1 MRPVITEYQWHRL
14 VCARCGETTRA
25 AVPLGVPSGGF
36 GPRVQAIAALCTG
49 AYHLSKRTTQSVLE
63 YLFGI
68 SMGLG
73 TVTNLEQAMVQAL
86 VEPVTAARA
95 YVHAQPAAYLDDSG
109 WREGPQRAWLWTAV
123 TASVTVFVVRLSRSG
138 KVVRELLG
146 ERCWG
151 DVVTDRWR
159 AYSGYPR
166 WRRQLCW
173 AQLRRDI
180 EAMLE
185 RGGRAREIG
194 EAVQAQARPMFH
206 GWPRVRDGTLTH
218 PSVASSMRP
227 NVPSGPA
234 CSGAKAA
241 LGLTAQKAPGLWR
254 P

>member
-1 MRPVITEYQWHRL
+1 
-14 VCARCGETTRA
+14 
-25 AVPLGVPSGGF
+25 
-36 GPRVQAIAALCTG
+36 
-49 AYHLSKRTTQSVLE
+49 
-63 YLFGI
+63 
-68 SMGLG
+68 MGLE

-95 YVHAQPAAYLDDSG
+95 YVHAQPAAYLDDRG

-138 KVVRELLG
+138 KVARELLG

-151 DVVTDRWR
+151 DVVTNRWR
-159 AYSGYPR
+159 AYPWYPR

-185 RGGRAREIG
+185 RGGRARAIG
-194 EAVQAQARPMFH
+194 EAVQAQARHMFH

-227 NVPSGPA
+227 VRREVERLLEAGQTCGMPKTEGSCWAILKRRQALWTFVRHAGVEPTNHAAERAIRPGVLWRNGSFGTHSRRVPS
-234 CSGAKAA
+234 
-241 LGLTAQKAPGLWR
+241 LWKR
-254 P
+254 